1 MAVGPLASDVV
12 VAFCLAACV
21 LYRYGNWFRHHII
34 VTLAVL
40 VAWYFSFLIIFVLPL
55 DVSATVYRQCIQ
67 KNNLTELV
75 IGNSSSTTEA
85 ASSPS
90 IICRKPWSN
99 VPDHTF
105 PNMWRIVYWTS
116 QFLTWIIMPLM
127 QSYTQAGDF
136 TVRGKLKSALVD
148 NAIYYGSYLFIAAI
162 LLIYLALKPHMEL
175 DWQKLKAIASSASNT
190 WGLFLL
196 VLLLGYA
203 LVEVPRTLWNNSKKG
218 FTLEYSYFK
227 AAKLNVEKCEAEERV
242 NDLLE
247 SLSTIVAAVKPGY
260 PLHRHV
266 ESILYKIPV
275 ELREKMMKR
284 EIQDSGNPANIPSEK
299 TLIRLHKQVIKAL
312 QTLHRTDAQWG
323 ILVNKVFLLEDIAKN
338 QGSHDRRF
346 KSSFPV
352 KRNKFVNFLWT
363 PSIEWYYR
371 CVFHSWIL
379 KTLSLMTGFLSI
391 MVVWSEVTFFNEKP
405 VLSLFAVFLN
415 MTIDKYDYFTMELVS
430 TCFMAYLCYC
440 AYSTVLQIKFLNKYY
455 IAPNHQTDEFSL
467 IFSGMMLCRLT
478 PPMCLNF
485 LGLIHM
491 DNHIIKTPVMETS
504 YTQIMGHMD
513 VISIISD
520 GFNIYFPM
528 LMLLFCLATY
538 FSLGSK
544 FLTFLGFQQFME
556 DCELTTDLVD
566 EGREL
571 IKREKRRRQRIEET
585 ENRRRDFN
593 ERFLGNNAT
602 ARNRSRNQVDSER
615 GGRSGFSGRGD
626 DDSTDSARAVLL
638 GDSEPLDYYV
648 QPSED
653 SFRSSYHQEAE
664 TRDRVGRLPK
674 GFFDDV

>member
-1 MAVGPLASDVV
+1 MGAGPLVADVSI
-12 VAFCLAACV
+12 AFLIAACL

-40 VAWYFSFLIIFVLPL
+40 MSWYFSFLIIFVLPL
-55 DVSATVYRQCIQ
+55 DVSATVYRQCKQ
-67 KNNLTELV
+67 KYNLTKPLV
-75 IGNSSSTTEA
+75 EDIHSNISSTP
-85 ASSPS
+85 SPTNV
-90 IICRKPWSN
+90 CWEPWSS

-105 PNMWRIVYWTS
+105 PNLWRIVYWTS

-136 TVRGKLKSALVD
+136 TIRGKLKSALVD
-148 NAIYYGSYLFIAAI
+148 NAIYYGSYLFIAGI
-162 LLIYLALKPHMEL
+162 LLIYLAVKPHMEL
-175 DWQKLKAIASSASNT
+175 DWQKLKAITSSASNT

-203 LVEVPRTLWNNSKKG
+203 LVEVPRNLWNNSKRG
-218 FTLEYSYFK
+218 YTLEYSYFK
-227 AAKLNVEKCEAEERV
+227 AAKLSVEKCEAEETV
-242 NDLLE
+242 DDLLE
-247 SLSTIVAAVKPGY
+247 SLQNVVNAVKPGH
-260 PLHRHV
+260 PLHRNL
-266 ESILYKIPV
+266 ECILYKIPV
-275 ELREKMMKR
+275 EMRDRMSR
-284 EIQDSGNPANIPSEK
+284 RGTQDDGNPANIPSEK
-299 TLIRLHKQVIKAL
+299 TLVRLHKQLIKAL
-312 QTLHRTDAQWG
+312 QTHHRTEAQWG
-323 ILVNKVFLLEDIAKN
+323 ILVRKVFLLEDIAKN
-338 QGSHDRRF
+338 QVSHDRRF
-346 KSSFPV
+346 KPSFPTT
-352 KRNKFVNFLWT
+352 RNALMNILWT
-363 PSIEWYYR
+363 PTIEWYYR
-371 CVFHSWIL
+371 CIIHYWLL
-379 KTLSLMTGFLSI
+379 KVLAVITGILSI

-415 MTIDKYDYFTMELVS
+415 MTIKNYDYFTMELVS
-430 TCFMAYLCYC
+430 TCFIAYLCYC
-440 AYSTVLQIKFLNKYY
+440 AYSTVLQLKFLNKYY

-538 FSLGSK
+538 FSLGSR
-544 FLTFLGFQQFME
+544 FLSFLGFQQFMG
-556 DCELTTDLVD
+556 DDELTTDLVE

-571 IKREKRRRQRIEET
+571 IKRERRRRQRIEES

-593 ERFLGNNAT
+593 ERFGGTNLSGW
-602 ARNRSRNQVDSER
+602 NRSRDQGDQTR
-615 GGRSGFSGRGD
+615 GRAMRRNESG
-626 DDSTDSARAVLL
+626 DSARTILL
-638 GDSEPLDYYV
+638 TDSDQLDYYV
-648 QPSED
+648 QPSGENATRTD
-653 SFRSSYHQEAE
+653 PFFDGDQ
-664 TRDRVGRLPK
+664 RDRVGRLPK